1 MNESLELDPCRSEG
15 PLTELEHKLI
25 EEYLQ
30 EKGYR
35 YADLKSLPEDKAKS
49 LLIDACRF
57 VGLKLAEMEARAA
70 LHHRLGS
77 PI

>member
-1 MNESLELDPCRSEG
+1 MNENLELDPCRSEG
-15 PLTELEHKLI
+15 PLTKLEHQLI

-49 LLIDACRF
+49 LLIEACRF
-57 VGLKLAEMEARAA
+57 VGLKLAEIEARAG
-70 LHHRLGS
+70 LHHRFVS